1 MNCIVSGV
9 YIPIFSN
16 ILDSK
21 LFIPV
26 ISLVG
31 VTSRIAVENV
41 VLALSDRDIVQFFV
55 YVLTLRSLQHD
66 LLVWFSCLFFK
77 SERIAPV
84 R

>member
-16 ILDSK
+16 ILDGK

-77 SERIAPV
+77 SERNAPV